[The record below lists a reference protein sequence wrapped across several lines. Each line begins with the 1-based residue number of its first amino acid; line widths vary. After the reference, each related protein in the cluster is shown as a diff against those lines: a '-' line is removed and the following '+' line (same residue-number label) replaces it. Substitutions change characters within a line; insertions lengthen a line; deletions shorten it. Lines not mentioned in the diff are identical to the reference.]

1 MKLPIPR
8 SLDPWFWIKKIL
20 PRSLFGRSLL
30 IIVVPVLLLQV
41 VTTLVFV
48 DNHWRKITSRL
59 AFAVAGEIAIIAD
72 DLEGKDAQARRDT
85 ISRVAARKLDLLVTY
100 EPDKTLEPYIRS
112 SDLSW
117 RTFTGDALA
126 DAIETQVR
134 RPYNLS
140 FSPEDKWVNIGVQMD
155 GGVLR
160 VLALER
166 RLFSTSAYIFLSWQI
181 GLSVILF
188 AIAAMFMRGQIR
200 PIRKLAIMAERMGKG
215 QPVPALKPEGAR
227 EVRAA
232 ISAFGDM
239 YERITRQV
247 EQRTAM
253 LAGIS
258 HDLRTPLTRMK
269 LGLSLMG
276 GEDQDVAALKQD
288 VADMERMVESYISF
302 VRGEGYEE
310 TKPINLFDLLNK
322 LQIVVLRHGKHMA
335 VECPPQLYIHV
346 RPISFE
352 RCLSNIINNAEKY
365 ASHIWVSTYFRDG
378 YLFID
383 VDDDGPGISPA
394 LYEDVFKPFYRADTS
409 RNADTGG
416 VGLGLPIVRDI
427 VHAHGGEVILSPS
440 PHAGLRV
447 SISIPT

>member
-48 DNHWRKITSRL
+48 DNHWRKVTSRL
-59 AFAVAGEIAIIAD
+59 AFAVAGEIGIIAD
-72 DLEGKDAQARRDT
+72 DLEGKDTQARRDT

-100 EPDKTLEPYIRS
+100 EPDKKLEPYVRS

-117 RTFTGDALA
+117 RSFTGDALA

-134 RPYNLS
+134 RPYTLT
-140 FSPEDKWVNIGVQMD
+140 FSPEDKWVNIGIQMD

-181 GLSVILF
+181 GLSVVLF

-215 QPVPALKPEGAR
+215 QPVPAFKPEGAR

-239 YERITRQV
+239 YARITRQV

-269 LGLSLMG
+269 LGLSLM
-276 GEDQDVAALKQD
+276 DDNQDVAALKQD

-302 VRGEGYEE
+302 VRGEGVEE
-310 TKPINLFDLLNK
+310 TKPINLFELLAK
-322 LQIVVLRHGKHMA
+322 IQAVVLRHGKQM
-335 VECPPQLYIHV
+335 ELDCPPQINIHV
-346 RPISFE
+346 RPVSFE

-365 ASHIWVSTYFRDG
+365 AAHIWVAAYMDDHH
-378 YLFID
+378 LFID
-383 VDDDGPGISPA
+383 VDDDGPGINPA
-394 LYEDVFKPFYRADTS
+394 LYEDVFKPFFRADTS
-409 RNADTGG
+409 RNTDTGG

-427 VHAHGGEVILSPS
+427 VHAHGGEVTLSAS
-440 PHAGLRV
+440 PRSGLRV
-447 SISIPT
+447 RISIPT